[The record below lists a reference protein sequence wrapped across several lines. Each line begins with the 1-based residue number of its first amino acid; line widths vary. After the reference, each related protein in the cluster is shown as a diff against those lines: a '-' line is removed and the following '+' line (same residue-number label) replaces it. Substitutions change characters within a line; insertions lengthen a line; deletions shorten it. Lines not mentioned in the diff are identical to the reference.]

1 MSKAKAKGKSKP
13 AKAKAEDVPKA
24 RANEGT
30 GRDVA
35 VSTARVDRKVYD
47 EFKARARRDGFVH
60 VVDCLQVLL
69 SLYQRGA
76 IPDAALKACPP
87 GISPA
92 GPRRNPPYTWTL
104 KVQRRLWDG
113 FKAKAEKAHDCA
125 TDCLRLL
132 VAGYAKGQVG
142 ITAAA

>member
-1 MSKAKAKGKSKP
+1 MSKAKATRK
-13 AKAKAEDVPKA
+13 KAKNQKA
-24 RANEGT
+24 TKPDPA

-35 VSTARVDRKVYD
+35 VSTARIDRKVYD
-47 EFKARARRDGFVH
+47 DFKARARKDGFVH

-69 SLYQRGA
+69 ALYERGG
-76 IPDAALKACPP
+76 IPDAALRSCPP

-104 KVQRRLWDG
+104 KVERKVWDG
-113 FKAKAEKAHDCA
+113 FRAKAEKGHACA
-125 TDCLRLL
+125 TDCLRLI

-142 ITAAA
+142 ITASA